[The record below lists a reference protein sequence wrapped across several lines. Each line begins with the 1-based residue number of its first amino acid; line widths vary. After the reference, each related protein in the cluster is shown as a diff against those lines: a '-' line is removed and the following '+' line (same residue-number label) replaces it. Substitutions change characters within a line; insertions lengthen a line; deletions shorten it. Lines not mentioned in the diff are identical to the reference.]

1 MRKPSKIHEKFYI
14 SNSSCCPFSLG
25 TFRVNVFKL
34 PPAATRDRDFFS
46 AKGDP
51 QVTAQTKQLVFKEK
65 IQNLTWD
72 VGQAEQG

>member
-1 MRKPSKIHEKFYI
+1 MRNFIFRILLVVRSALGHSGLMF
-14 SNSSCCPFSLG
+14 SNSPLQLQG
-25 TFRVNVFKL
+25 I
-34 PPAATRDRDFFS
+34 RDFFS